1 MIEVQH
7 VTKRFGTVTV
17 LHDLSVTVPDRGALV
32 VAGPSGCGK
41 TTLLRL
47 IAGLDLPDA
56 GEIQMDGRVVSRP
69 EWGLPP
75 HQRGL
80 GFVFQTA
87 ALWPHMTVAQNIL
100 FGVPHLRRPEA
111 AERLEE
117 VLTQTS
123 LGGLGRRYPH
133 QLSGGQARRVALARA
148 LAPHPRYLLLDEPL
162 TNLQVEL
169 KTELLA
175 LITQTAASIGAALVY
190 VTHDPAEAAAISD
203 RVLILPEPLP
213 AGEGQRPG
221 LSP

>member
-7 VTKRFGTVTV
+7 VTKRFGTVTA

-56 GEIQMDGRVVSRP
+56 GEVQMDGRVVSRP

-100 FGVPHLRRPEA
+100 FGVQHLRRPEA
-111 AERLEE
+111 TARLEE

-203 RVLILPEPLP
+203 RVLILPEALP